1 MPFGKGGA
9 PGIGRNS
16 APDGDG
22 EGVVHWRWGGG
33 GLGRGTKSKYLLRR
47 GGEEFNSKAWGH

>member
-9 PGIGRNS
+9 PGRGRNS

-22 EGVVHWRWGGG
+22 EGVVHRRG